1 MPQTPGA
8 PMWYIRSMSFDAWKY
23 AEVKVEA
30 LTLSNAG
37 FMVLLR
43 VPGAHKAL
51 PIFIG
56 APEAHAIAQSLGEG
70 TFPRPLTHDLFK
82 TALEELG
89 SEVVRAAITEAQEG
103 TFYARLTIL
112 RDGEEVE
119 FDSRPSDAINMALR
133 FSAPIYIDQELWDAA
148 AVPFDAQDSSNED
161 STRND
166 TIEQLQTRLT
176 QSIED
181 ERYEEAARL
190 RDELRRLQ
198 QGGN

>member
-1 MPQTPGA
+1 
-8 PMWYIRSMSFDAWKY
+8 MSFDAWKY
-23 AEVKVEA
+23 SEVKVEA

-43 VPGAHKAL
+43 IPGAHKAL

-56 APEAHAIAQSLGEG
+56 APEAHAIAQTMGDGS
-70 TFPRPLTHDLFK
+70 FPRPLTHDLFK
-82 TALEELG
+82 SALDELG
-89 SEVVRAAITEAQEG
+89 SEVVRATITEAQEG
-103 TFYARLTIL
+103 TFYARMAIT
-112 RDGEEVE
+112 RDGEELE

-133 FSAPIYIDQELWDAA
+133 FSAPIYVDQELWESA
-148 AVPFDAQDSSNED
+148 AVPFEAAESPDDESG
-161 STRND
+161 RRD
-166 TIEQLQTRLT
+166 TGEQLQSRLS
-176 QSIED
+176 QAIED